1 MKKILLLCIA
11 TMLLCGTSYGWDRR
25 AHATV
30 AKIAENHL
38 TPKAKKMLNKYLNG
52 ESIVKY
58 ASYADDFKSDMLID
72 LGFEPANASRKVT
85 YPHTF
90 EVNDDCSVFD
100 GMRRGDNY
108 VKNCVYLADKFA
120 KDLKKGYKTMNDS
133 LRFHKIV
140 MLVHWIGDMHCP
152 EHIRYPEDQTTGK
165 YMITYGKKSVQYHAL
180 WDGMLFAQLFPWGY
194 SDCAALIDTYSK
206 NDIAKITK
214 GDIFDWAKETAILA
228 RPIHKIREGA
238 VVNAGEYRNQYGPIA
253 EQQVRRA
260 GYRLAK
266 VMNEIF
272 K

>member
-1 MKKILLLCIA
+1 MKKFVILCIVA
-11 TMLLCGTSYGWDRR
+11 VLACGTSYGWDRR
-25 AHATV
+25 AHATI

-38 TPKAKKMLNKYLNG
+38 SPKAKKMLDKYLKG

-58 ASYADDFKSDMLID
+58 ASYADDFKEQMLFD
-72 LGFEPANASRKVT
+72 LGFEPANVSRKIP

-90 EVNDDCSVFD
+90 EANDDCTVYKSL
-100 GMRRGDNY
+100 RRGDNY
-108 VKNCVYLADKFA
+108 VKNCVLIADQYI
-120 KDLKKGYKTMNDS
+120 KDLKAEHKAMNDS

-140 MLVHWIGDMHCP
+140 MLVHWIGDMHNP

-165 YMITYGKKSVQYHAL
+165 YMITYGKKPVRFHTL
-180 WDGMLFAQLFPWGY
+180 WDGVLFAQLYPWGY

-206 NDIAKITK
+206 REVAKVVE
-214 GDIFDWAKETAILA
+214 GNIFDWAKESAVLA
-228 RPIHKIREGA
+228 RPIHKMPEGA